1 MAKVEDPFAKLRAA
15 AGGAGNA
22 AMDPSTI
29 ARQMQEQQLRARQLV
44 LQQQAASAV
53 AAASKTQREVY
64 VGNLV
69 PGVVTEPM
77 LRQLFNA
84 TLQAAFPDHC
94 VDGTQEPVVRINM
107 APEGKYCFIEMLSS
121 DMATACLQL
130 TGQIQLAGSALSI
143 GRPTGYVD
151 PVKAQAAAQSA
162 AEGLARFQAESQL
175 ARKAAGADVDSEE
188 ALRES
193 PFLQIN
199 GLVTA
204 QVLIDNSEYEDVLN
218 EVRSE
223 LEKYGILLR
232 VTIPRPEEPGGT
244 EEEVEAML
252 TGGEGGPLGNVFA
265 QYLDG
270 EGARAAKAAIDG
282 RLFAGQ
288 RIAATQLQ
296 AMQFIEAVGQKLQ

>member
-1 MAKVEDPFAKLRAA
+1 MAKVEDPFAKLRSA
-15 AGGAGNA
+15 GAGSGSA
-22 AMDPSTI
+22 TIDPATI

-69 PGVVTEPM
+69 PGVVTESM

-94 VDGTQEPVVRINM
+94 VDGTQEPVIRINM
-107 APEGKYCFIEMLSS
+107 APEGKYCFIELLSS

-175 ARKAAGADVDSEE
+175 ARKASGADVDSEE
-188 ALRES
+188 ALAES
-193 PFLQIN
+193 PFVQIN

-204 QVLIDNSEYEDVLN
+204 QVLADNAEYEDVMN

-223 LEKYGILLR
+223 LEKHGILLR
-232 VTIPRPEEPGGT
+232 VTIPRPEQPAGV
-244 EEEVEAML
+244 EEVESLLAS
-252 TGGEGGPLGNVFA
+252 GEGPFGNVFA

-288 RIAATQLQ
+288 RIVATQLQ
-296 AMQFIEAVGQKLQ
+296 ALQFMEAVGQKL